1 MPPTGKLEFPDARPR
16 LYTFMLVVVGCICA
30 IWVLV
35 SSLIPRY
42 WSFPIADKAHPDT
55 IQLNGTVVHMSRISH
70 WLFTGSFIAMLVGI
84 VVLVGLG
91 VYYRSVGIA
100 VPTVR
105 EGMTRLNINS
115 KR

>member
-1 MPPTGKLEFPDARPR
+1 
-16 LYTFMLVVVGCICA
+16 MLVVVGCICA

-42 WSFPIADKAHPDT
+42 WSFPIADKEHPDT

-91 VYYRSVGIA
+91 GLLSFGWHRGSSCAGGNDS
-100 VPTVR
+100 T
-105 EGMTRLNINS
+105 EHQ
-115 KR
+115 